1 MEVLWLVPPLRRLNV
16 VVLRLLLMCHLHQ
29 RCRRSTVPVS
39 TVSHLNSLVRDVA
52 TFWCYRPPFPAVAV
66 RSWWSCCSW
75 VFLWCAELLCNP
87 HVSWLLVDHELWN
100 TELGISTTFSG
111 AKFPVLLLGDTFW
124 KLPLSFSNTCCWFC
138 FYNCHNLNNDST
150 SSEIDIK
157 MGILKLTRQHLAR
170 RHYSRSSFETSNFP
184 TL

>member
-1 MEVLWLVPPLRRLNV
+1 MLYDWIWRLNLNLKDDNLYLHLRILSCVHECPRPSNVRCLTVTNKGGSV
-16 VVLRLLLMCHLHQ
+16 VTGAASTTSQRGGVVPAVLCHLHQ

-66 RSWWSCCSW
+66 GSWWSCCSW

-100 TELGISTTFSG
+100 TEFGISTTWTVAVVDNSG
-111 AKFPVLLLGDTFW
+111 
-124 KLPLSFSNTCCWFC
+124 
-138 FYNCHNLNNDST
+138 
-150 SSEIDIK
+150 EI
-157 MGILKLTRQHLAR
+157 
-170 RHYSRSSFETSNFP
+170 
-184 TL
+184 